1 MNGPYIWRMF
11 RTNTKTSQFF
21 LGTRIVLIIA
31 LFSVA
36 LFEYEHIKHHL
47 QEAND
52 PPPSSETVGFHDSV
66 FHSWAPTETIDTSR
80 IYLHLVEPF
89 YHYLDVELIPA
100 EHYLQSDPR
109 APPAS
114 C

>member
-1 MNGPYIWRMF
+1 MQYIRRMF
-11 RTNTKTSQFF
+11 RTKTFNSRVF
-21 LGTRIVLIIA
+21 LGARLVFVIA

-52 PPPSSETVGFHDSV
+52 SLPASETVDFHESV

-80 IYLHLVEPF
+80 ICLCLVEQLFNNPEVAF
-89 YHYLDVELIPA
+89 VTA